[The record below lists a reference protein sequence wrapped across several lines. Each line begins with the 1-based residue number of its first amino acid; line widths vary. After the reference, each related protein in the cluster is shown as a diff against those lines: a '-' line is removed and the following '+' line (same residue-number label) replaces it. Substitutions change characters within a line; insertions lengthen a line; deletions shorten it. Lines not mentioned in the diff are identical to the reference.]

1 VPPEPAG
8 ERPDAGP
15 SAAAASSAQELIAVM
30 PGLVL
35 PATGEPGAPVASAQ
49 APGTDAAASQAPDGG
64 SPDSEVT
71 GPPATP
77 AADPPAGDGQPA
89 EPATG

>member
-1 VPPEPAG
+1 MPKKRLTEEGVAKLKAPAQG
-8 ERPDAGP
+8 KQLDYYD
-15 SAAAASSAQELIAVM
+15 AVM

-64 SPDSEVT
+64 SPDGEVT

-77 AADPPAGDGQPA
+77 AADPPAGDGQSA
-89 EPATG
+89 